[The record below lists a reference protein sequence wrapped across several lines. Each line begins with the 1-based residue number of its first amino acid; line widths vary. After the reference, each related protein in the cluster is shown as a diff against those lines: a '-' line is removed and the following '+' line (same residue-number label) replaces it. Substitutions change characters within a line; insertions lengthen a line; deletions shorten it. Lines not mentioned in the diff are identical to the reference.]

1 MRLRNYRFG
10 FSVSVAAC
18 SAYASYAMAIIVE
31 FSPNR
36 RLQQAAVT
44 ISTTMKKTI
53 PTITMAVAGKKQI
66 QRFERREKK
75 KKRTE
80 RNTQAIALVKERRP
94 TDRVVGRKLK
104 RRPMFSRGKRSKV
117 VASVKR
123 ERANTLDEVRRRGTK
138 GYRER

>member
-18 SAYASYAMAIIVE
+18 SAYASYAMANRGVLSK
-31 FSPNR
+31 SPTPASGSNDKYDDEEDDTDDNDGSGGEE
-36 RLQQAAVT
+36 ADTEV
-44 ISTTMKKTI
+44 
-53 PTITMAVAGKKQI
+53 
-66 QRFERREKK
+66 REARKEK
-75 KKRTE
+75 EATE

-123 ERANTLDEVRRRGTK
+123 ERANTLDEVRRRG
-138 GYRER
+138 